1 MLYIHTTQ
9 SRTQGIQTHGRAT
22 SHSERAVTRIL
33 LSIKTRWWEIVNSMA
48 IQCSQELPVNL
59 TKIRISSAPNKVRKL
74 SRSQPTTTKNW
85 DKELRT
91 LMHARMYFVM
101 MKLVRR
107 SKTIAKMENFTTLP
121 QRETKSTGE
130 VKSSQG
136 PSQTLSTERDST
148 DTNSIGRTTTE
159 MKRVRRSGRRKI
171 TWQELS
177 WKHRSLFSMTRP
189 RPKYVS
195 KRSCTVILNTSQRR
209 GTMETWWRLWPTGE
223 TLSRPTQ
230 IKNRK

>member
-1 MLYIHTTQ
+1 
-9 SRTQGIQTHGRAT
+9 
-22 SHSERAVTRIL
+22 
-33 LSIKTRWWEIVNSMA
+33 
-48 IQCSQELPVNL
+48 
-59 TKIRISSAPNKVRKL
+59 
-74 SRSQPTTTKNW
+74 
-85 DKELRT
+85 
-91 LMHARMYFVM
+91 MHARMYFVM

-177 WKHRSLFSMTRP
+177 
-189 RPKYVS
+189 
-195 KRSCTVILNTSQRR
+195 
-209 GTMETWWRLWPTGE
+209 
-223 TLSRPTQ
+223 
-230 IKNRK
+230 